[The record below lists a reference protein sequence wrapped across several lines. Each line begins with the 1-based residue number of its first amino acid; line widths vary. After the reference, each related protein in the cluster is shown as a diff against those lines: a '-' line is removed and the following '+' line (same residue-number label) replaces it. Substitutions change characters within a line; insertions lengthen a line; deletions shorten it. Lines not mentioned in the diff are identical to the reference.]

1 MLLLL
6 FCLIFPFYSFTP
18 KTVITLPS
26 QEVIMPKNGME
37 KLEQSK
43 ALERELKAGD
53 SHSYQISLNAGQ
65 YLKVVVEQKRIDVV
79 VSIFDA
85 DNKQLQTVDSPNA
98 EYGQEPLSF
107 ISEKAGNYKLKVQST
122 DERAKPGKYKISIIE
137 LRQAIAEDSHRLTA
151 QQILS
156 DTYKEFFSVDIEKTP
171 AFLQKT
177 IERYEAALKEW
188 QLVGDQERI
197 ATTLYFLGTS
207 YKALDENQKGLD
219 FFHQAL
225 EIIKKLEDKG
235 YEAQLLGVIGT
246 SYQGLQEHQKA
257 LDYLCLALA
266 IYQKLDDI
274 KWQVYVLYSIGVSYV
289 EMEELQKGLDSF
301 NQALSLPLPNNGVQT
316 FILSQIGVIYD
327 SLGEYQ
333 KALDFYHQAIS
344 GKKVTDDP
352 PPEFA
357 PLFAQFEEA
366 HIFNYIGM
374 VYIALGEHQ
383 KALDYLNQSLAI
395 VKASGDKVLVAS
407 RLSSIGIVYEDLGEN
422 QKALDFHNQALQLSR
437 LIDDKPNTA
446 SALRNLGRTYFLIKE
461 NQKAFDCFNQALVL
475 ARAIEDKSLEASTFL
490 NMAKLK
496 YSTSEYKEALAL
508 TQQALTLIES
518 LRTKINVKELRAS
531 FAASQNYYYEFY
543 IDLLM
548 KLHQE
553 EPSAGYDAL
562 ALQASERARARTFR
576 EILTEARVDIR
587 QGIDPKL
594 LERERYLRRQ
604 LNIKAE
610 NLLQLFTS
618 RHSETEENAAKQ
630 EAEKVNNE
638 LEYVEALI
646 YKNNPHYAALQQPQP
661 ITLAQIQAQLE
672 DDTVLLEYALG
683 SEQSY
688 VWAVT
693 QTSIA
698 SYKLPKR
705 AEIETLALR
714 VYQLFTAR
722 ERKSFESDEK
732 FAQRLNKAQSEMAMA
747 VTELSN
753 MVLKPMVEH
762 LQKKRLLVVSE
773 GILQYVPFA
782 ALPLP
787 SLPRRSSLSLGKKKL
802 YKTDWTPLLLT
813 HEVTN
818 LPSVASL
825 ALQRQEIAG
834 RKPASKDIAIFANP
848 VFSLEDNRLKS
859 ASVTTGKQDSLSN
872 GSLEKILAG
881 LSPIPETEKMARD
894 ILAITPKSTNKLI
907 LGFDANLAMATKQ
920 EIGQYRIV
928 HYATHGF
935 LSPSPELSGVVLSL
949 FDIEG
954 KKQNGFL
961 SAAAIF
967 DLNLPVDL
975 VILSACRT
983 GLALDPEES
992 NNPFIVKQQ
1001 LNKTKDLGVGLTRGF
1016 VYAGASRVMV
1026 TMWNI
1031 PVEATS
1037 ELMVRFYKHMLGRE
1051 KQSPASA
1058 LRAAQIEM
1066 LQQSR
1071 WKNPYYWAAFIL
1083 NGEYK

>member
-6 FCLIFPFYSFTP
+6 FYLIFPFYSFTP
-18 KTVITLPS
+18 KTVITSPS
-26 QEVIMPKNGME
+26 QEVIIPKNDMD
-37 KLEQSK
+37 KLEQGK
-43 ALERELKAGD
+43 TLELELKAGD

-65 YLKVVVEQKRIDVV
+65 YLKVVVEQNRIDVA

-107 ISEKAGNYKLKVQST
+107 ISEKTANYKLKVQST
-122 DERAKPGKYKISIIE
+122 DKRAKPGKYKISIIE
-137 LRQAIAEDSHRLTA
+137 LRQAIAKDSHCLTA

-156 DTYKEFFSVDIEKTP
+156 DIYKESLSVKITP
-171 AFLQKT
+171 EFLQKT
-177 IERYEAALKEW
+177 IESYEAALKEW

-197 ATTLYFLGTS
+197 ATTLYSLGGS
-207 YKALDENQKGLD
+207 YKDLDENQKGLD

-246 SYQGLQEHQKA
+246 SYQVLQEHQKA
-257 LDYLCLALA
+257 LDYLCQALA

-289 EMEELQKGLDSF
+289 EVEELQKALDSF

-316 FILSQIGVIYD
+316 VILSQIGVIYD
-327 SLGEYQ
+327 LLGEYQ

-366 HIFNYIGM
+366 HIFNYIGI
-374 VYIALGEHQ
+374 VYIALGEPQ

-395 VKASGDKVLVAS
+395 VKASRDKALVPS
-407 RLSSIGIVYEDLGEN
+407 RLSHIGIVYEDLGEN
-422 QKALDFHNQALQLSR
+422 QKALDFHNQALQLARS
-437 LIDDKPNTA
+437 IDDKPNTA

-461 NQKAFDCFNQALVL
+461 NQKAIDCFNQALVL

-496 YSTSEYKEALAL
+496 YSTNEYKEALAL

-518 LRTKINVKELRAS
+518 LRTKISVKELRAS
-531 FAASQNYYYEFY
+531 FTASQNNYYEFY

-553 EPSAGYDAL
+553 EPSAGYDVL

-576 EILTEARVDIR
+576 EILTEARIDIR
-587 QGIDPKL
+587 QGIDPQL
-594 LERERYLRRQ
+594 LERERNLRKQ
-604 LNIKAE
+604 INIKAE
-610 NLLQLFTS
+610 NLLQLFT
-618 RHSETEENAAKQ
+618 RKHTEAEENAAKQ

-638 LEYVEALI
+638 LQYVEALI
-646 YKNNPHYAALQQPQP
+646 YKNNPHYAAQQQPQP
-661 ITLAQIQAQLE
+661 ITLDQIQEQLL

-683 SEQSY
+683 SEHSY

-705 AEIETLALR
+705 TEIETLALR

-753 MVLKPMVEH
+753 MVLKPMAEH
-762 LQKKRLLVVSE
+762 RQKKRLLIVSE
-773 GILQYVPFA
+773 GMLQYVPFA

-787 SLPRRSSLSLGKKKL
+787 TPKSLSRGQRVKKL
-802 YKTDWTPLLLT
+802 YKADWTPLLLT

-825 ALQRQEIAG
+825 ALQRQEILG
-834 RKPASKDIAIFANP
+834 RKPASKNIAIFANP

-859 ASVTTGKQDSLSN
+859 SANVTNGKQDNLSN

-894 ILAITPKSTNKLI
+894 ILAITPGSANKLM

-935 LSPSPELSGVVLSL
+935 LSPNPELSGIVLSL
-949 FDIEG
+949 FDVEG
-954 KKQNGFL
+954 RNQNGFL

-967 DLNLPVDL
+967 NLDLPVDL

-992 NNPFIVKQQ
+992 DNPFIIKQR
-1001 LNKTKDLGVGLTRGF
+1001 LNKAKDLGVVGLTRGF

-1037 ELMVRFYKHMLGRE
+1037 ELMVRFYKHMLGRQ
-1051 KQSPASA
+1051 KHSPASA

-1071 WKNPYYWAAFIL
+1071 WKNPYYWAAFVL